1 MKILMI
7 GKALCVASLALF
19 ALLTGINNIADGHTN
34 FAFVQHV
41 LSMDSIFPDSALKS
55 RAILNPVVW
64 HLAFW
69 AIIAT
74 EFLVGLLLA
83 IGSVCLARSIN
94 NPAGFVRAKK
104 WVYGG
109 CILGFL
115 LWFFGFIVIGG
126 EWFGMWQSST
136 WNGISSAFRFVVVIL
151 GVLILV
157 AIPEQDDR

>member
-1 MKILMI
+1 MKTLKI
-7 GKALCVASLALF
+7 GKALSVASLAIF
-19 ALLTGINNIADGHTN
+19 ALLTGINNIVDSQTN

-41 LSMDSIFPDSALKS
+41 LSMDTIFPGSALKS

-64 HLAFW
+64 NLAFW
-69 AIIAT
+69 SIFAT

-83 IGSVCLARSIN
+83 IGSIKLAWNIK
-94 NPAGFVRAKK
+94 NPSGFGCAKK

-136 WNGISSAFRFVVVIL
+136 WNGITSAFRFVMVIL
-151 GVLILV
+151 GVLVLV
-157 AIPEQDDR
+157 ALPEDGSH